1 MGKTRAQMQ
10 HSLSIFFFRTFLQ
23 QHVLGPVPVLA
34 ADYGLSG
41 PGWEAAV
48 DGCLQ
53 PARVSQEL
61 VQSGRVTEL
70 CGCRNVEQRSR
81 ESSLRGNGEDA
92 TPTVH
97 PSGLSSAAHG
107 DRCAGSAGLREKS
120 EEGRGFLTPAPSSFN
135 TENDKAAAAS
145 TKQLRIG
152 VPALALRRAGQS
164 NARLRIGS
172 GLRLALARERGDK
185 CRIDGELSSVPEGQ
199 AIAHDLDPS
208 GVLFVRRI
216 FYDCAKESGPPRNCK
231 LRTQVARGGG
241 DCVVQYVARVLCKA
255 TLSRHHQRRSQPW
268 LATLSR
274 AAGAR
279 WARSR
284 TSCATRRSDSV
295 LQRLRKDAEALG
307 APIAAAR
314 GTLCA
319 YSNHGTVTRCG
330 RRLRPPI
337 PCQRHEASRAG

>member
-10 HSLSIFFFRTFLQ
+10 HSLSIF
-23 QHVLGPVPVLA
+23 
-34 ADYGLSG
+34 
-41 PGWEAAV
+41 
-48 DGCLQ
+48 
-53 PARVSQEL
+53 
-61 VQSGRVTEL
+61 
-70 CGCRNVEQRSR
+70 
-81 ESSLRGNGEDA
+81 
-92 TPTVH
+92 
-97 PSGLSSAAHG
+97 
-107 DRCAGSAGLREKS
+107 
-120 EEGRGFLTPAPSSFN
+120 
-135 TENDKAAAAS
+135 
-145 TKQLRIG
+145 
-152 VPALALRRAGQS
+152 
-164 NARLRIGS
+164 
-172 GLRLALARERGDK
+172 
-185 CRIDGELSSVPEGQ
+185 
-199 AIAHDLDPS
+199 
-208 GVLFVRRI
+208 FVRRI

-337 PCQRHEASRAG
+337 PCQPGHERDVAARGLPERGSSIRYKVKAAAIGRIDVGGRCACEQSFS

>member
-1 MGKTRAQMQ
+1 M
-10 HSLSIFFFRTFLQ
+10 
-23 QHVLGPVPVLA
+23 LA

-41 PGWEAAV
+41 AGWEAAV

-53 PARVSQEL
+53 PACVSQEL
-61 VQSGRVTEL
+61 VQSGRVTSSTEL
-70 CGCRNVEQRSR
+70 CGCRKLEQRSR
-81 ESSLRGNGEDA
+81 EGSLRGNGEDA

-135 TENDKAAAAS
+135 AETDKAAAAS

-172 GLRLALARERGDK
+172 GLRLALARERGDQ

-208 GVLFVRRI
+208 GVADRHINVHVSDANIARNTR
-216 FYDCAKESGPPRNCK
+216 SGLATDTGKGMLERQRPSRK
-231 LRTQVARGGG
+231 DTRGGTG
-241 DCVVQYVARVLCKA
+241 GSVVTQRVE
-255 TLSRHHQRRSQPW
+255 
-268 LATLSR
+268 
-274 AAGAR
+274 AAG
-279 WARSR
+279 RSGK
-284 TSCATRRSDSV
+284 C
-295 LQRLRKDAEALG
+295 G
-307 APIAAAR
+307 A
-314 GTLCA
+314 C
-319 YSNHGTVTRCG
+319 
-330 RRLRPPI
+330 
-337 PCQRHEASRAG
+337 